1 MTIGFG
7 DFVPGNSYIYNKTGS
22 ISEVHNIQGTYLLF
36 YIQQIIVIIQLFG
49 IKVEGNFKLV
59 LGSIYLLLGLA
70 IIAMVFNL
78 MGEKLST
85 QV

>member
-1 MTIGFG
+1 MILFLETHTFTTRQ
-7 DFVPGNSYIYNKTGS
+7 DPYQRYIQEGTLS
-22 ISEVHNIQGTYLLF
+22 IILF

>member
-7 DFVPGNSYIYNKTGS
+7 DFVPGNSYIYNKTETM
-22 ISEVHNIQGTYLLF
+22 SEVRYCRNEHK
-36 YIQQIIVIIQLFG
+36 YILCIHLYKRN
-49 IKVEGNFKLV
+49 IKVEGNLKLV

-78 MGEKLST
+78 MGEKLFT

>member
-1 MTIGFG
+1 MILFLETHTFTTRQ
-7 DFVPGNSYIYNKTGS
+7 DPHQRYIS
-22 ISEVHNIQGTYLLF
+22 IILF